1 MPLKYGFHEGTYKY
15 YKDTIEY
22 TNLYPN
28 LILTHFSITVG
39 PYGPDLGGT
48 GSQGWSERVEARGK
62 VGEEKRVRVKIG
74 VRIKVEIR
82 EMRDVREIGIRGVR
96 DEIVVIRDEI
106 RDEIR
111 ILNN

>member
-1 MPLKYGFHEGTYKY
+1 M
-15 YKDTIEY
+15 
-22 TNLYPN
+22 
-28 LILTHFSITVG
+28 G

-62 VGEEKRVRVKIG
+62 VGEEKRVRVKVG

-82 EMRDVREIGIRGVR
+82 EMRDVREMRIRWVG
-96 DEIVVIRDEI
+96 VVIDEI